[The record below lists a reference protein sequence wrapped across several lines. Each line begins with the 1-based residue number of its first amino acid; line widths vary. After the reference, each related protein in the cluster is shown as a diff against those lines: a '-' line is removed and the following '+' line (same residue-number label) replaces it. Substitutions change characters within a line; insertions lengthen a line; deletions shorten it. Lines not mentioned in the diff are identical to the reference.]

1 MKVFVP
7 MSDHVLE
14 EKRADEVKLVPFSP
28 DFLIPAG
35 KDRRPR
41 NWISDNDYTAAI
53 KRLSQTREFAPA

>member
-14 EKRADEVKLVPFSP
+14 EKQAVEAKLVPFNP
-28 DFLIPAG
+28 EFLMPAG

-53 KRLSQTREFAPA
+53 KRLSQGHEFATA